1 MRIFRLF
8 DLTLIFLYSDFK
20 TSDCFQRTVIV
31 YKLGPKLTVHL
42 LYVYLYESFGIIN
55 SVENRIYTIM
65 MFSFDLNLSIIRN
78 LQHFTF
84 LYFIFQNI
92 HRYYR

>member
-42 LYVYLYESFGIIN
+42 LYVYLYESFGIII
-55 SVENRIYTIM
+55 SVEK
-65 MFSFDLNLSIIRN
+65 
-78 LQHFTF
+78 
-84 LYFIFQNI
+84 
-92 HRYYR
+92 